1 MTRWAASVL
10 LILLVLDLMMV
21 ITLSTRWKGYRE
33 RYLVS
38 SPTPE
43 GGRRWTVTASI
54 GILILIGV
62 VVLIVLA
69 VTNA

>member
-1 MTRWAASVL
+1 VMTMDRDS
-10 LILLVLDLMMV
+10 LV
-21 ITLSTRWKGYRE
+21 
-33 RYLVS
+33 
-38 SPTPE
+38 
-43 GGRRWTVTASI
+43 